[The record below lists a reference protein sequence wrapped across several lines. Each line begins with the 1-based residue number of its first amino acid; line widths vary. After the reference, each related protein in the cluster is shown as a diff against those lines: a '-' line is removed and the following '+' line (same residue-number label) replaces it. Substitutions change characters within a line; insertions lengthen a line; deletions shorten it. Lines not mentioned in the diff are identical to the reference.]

1 MGPSLSSHHPMI
13 TRSKAGTF
21 KPKLLF
27 STVHQELSSVS
38 LALANPLW
46 KQAMTDE
53 FQALLHNQT
62 WSLVPPSSAQR
73 VVQCKW
79 VFRTKLK
86 ADGSLDK
93 HKARLVAKGFQQT
106 PGVDFFETFSPV
118 VKASAIRIFYTC
130 FKGLGHPTN
139 RY

>member
-1 MGPSLSSHHPMI
+1 MI

-21 KPKLLF
+21 KPKILF
-27 STVHQELSSVS
+27 STVHQEPSSVS

-46 KQAMTDE
+46 KQAMADE
-53 FQALLHNQT
+53 FQALLRNQT
-62 WSLVPPSSAQR
+62 WSLVPLSSAQH

-86 ADGSLDK
+86 ADGSLNK

-118 VKASAIRIFYTC
+118 VKASTIHINFTLAVSRGWDIQ
-130 FKGLGHPTN
+130 
-139 RY
+139 

>member
-1 MGPSLSSHHPMI
+1 MI
-13 TRSKAGTF
+13 TLSKAGIF

-27 STVHQELSSVS
+27 STVHQEPSSVA
-38 LALANPLW
+38 LARANPLW

-53 FQALLHNQT
+53 FQALLCNQT

-79 VFRTKLK
+79 AFQTKLM
-86 ADGSLDK
+86 ADVSLDK
-93 HKARLVAKGFQQT
+93 HKARLVANGFQQT
-106 PGVDFFETFSPV
+106 HGVDFFETFSPV
-118 VKASAIRIFYTC
+118 VK
-130 FKGLGHPTN
+130 GLGHPTN